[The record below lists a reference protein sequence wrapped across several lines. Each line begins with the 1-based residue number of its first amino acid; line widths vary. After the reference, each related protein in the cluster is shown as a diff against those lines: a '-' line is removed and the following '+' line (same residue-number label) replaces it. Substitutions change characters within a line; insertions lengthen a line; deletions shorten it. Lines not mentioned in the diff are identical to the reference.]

1 MADTYSIGLPNQGLK
16 QLTSTFSNSVTQT
29 APVEYLIASVNL
41 GVGVETNLV
50 ATKTVAANQKITL
63 NSLNVS
69 VPIAD
74 TIIKLYRNGTVVE
87 SWTPKTINT
96 SIELFPVGGGKEFD
110 ETETW
115 RITATSATGIA
126 ENVTGSVSGRTELK
140 RNELFSQVLA

>member
-1 MADTYSIGLPNQGLK
+1 
-16 QLTSTFSNSVTQT
+16 
-29 APVEYLIASVNL
+29 VNL